1 LFSYNKVYFIP
12 ARAGGNP
19 MEKKI
24 TYFEK
29 TGNDNTGACLEIV
42 KAAAAERR
50 QKHIVAASTTGS
62 TGLLFSD
69 AFRGTGMELVV
80 VTHSSG
86 FKGPNAFE
94 VPPET
99 IEKIKANG
107 ARIYTGTMLT
117 HSIETAL
124 NAKFSGVYPAMI
136 IAQSLRRFGEG
147 AKVCCEIV
155 MMAVDAGFV
164 PESHEVIAVAGTAR
178 GADTVMVLRSAASKR
193 FLDLRVLEILA
204 KPRL

>member
-1 LFSYNKVYFIP
+1 
-12 ARAGGNP
+12 

-24 TYFEK
+24 VYFEK
-29 TGNDNTGACLEIV
+29 TGRDNTEACLEIV
-42 KAAAAERR
+42 KTAAAEGK
-50 QKHIVAASTTGS
+50 QKHIIVASTTGS

-69 AFRGTGMELVV
+69 AFRGSGMELVV
-80 VTHSSG
+80 VTHSAG
-86 FKGPNAFE
+86 FREPNAFE
-94 VPPET
+94 VPPEA

-155 MMAVDAGFV
+155 MMAVDAGFI
-164 PESHEVIAVAGTAR
+164 PEGHEVIAVAGTAR